1 MSDTFMYYFLE
12 YQQQRESRHAGEI
25 HGREKTKVRNW
36 GRKKRWIIANSRE
49 EMKRKETVSG
59 IMSTSYVDADSSL
72 TAVPRVLVSG
82 GLSTFTRRARLGA
95 DPVLAVSASRSS
107 KSSSSERLFT
117 SRGLGSTVPES
128 GFLVFWLRIATRS
141 LGVCHGD
148 DSVPAKFLVHEAQI
162 ALRDAEPPPRSS
174 SHSGPPVI
182 SAANI
187 PNGHSYPQSRTS
199 AQNAAH
205 EEELENSA
213 LLASPAL
220 GQFEQARLGTNRTV
234 PSSETDVV
242 ESASC
247 DVVNQSPARASD
259 TGPTEP
265 DTESPQ
271 PSDVEQRR
279 QRSASSIQ
287 RRLSSLRMLLPQV
300 VGPDRTILPVPR
312 DCGLR
317 SESKFHREKELP
329 STQIEDDSSLVLG
342 RHASNADSLARL
354 NFHGRKDQQGQPENQ
369 TQHGQQMQMQTH
381 LTVLPLL
388 FSVVFS
394 AQKRCPRAHPSKY
407 SRKVLPHSRIVSKKR
422 KDGLV
427 AHLNRREKISAV
439 DWLRTV
445 NHKASLDNDANR
457 VEEDSWLETA
467 SDYERGFAH
476 LDTKEMGLKKLKRFA
491 VEVVKIYANTTSKK
505 RKRVHQGSW
514 VITAMTVHSSSDERL
529 LAGPAPGHFLEG
541 YDVGSRSCT
550 AISETAE

>member
-1 MSDTFMYYFLE
+1 MSDTSSLRLHPFRFITY
-12 YQQQRESRHAGEI
+12 
-25 HGREKTKVRNW
+25 
-36 GRKKRWIIANSRE
+36 
-49 EMKRKETVSG
+49 
-59 IMSTSYVDADSSL
+59 STSLSISSRGKAGMQEKYTEEKKQNERYHVYIICGRGLLAHGGTTRARVWRAVDVHEARTFGRGPRTCRL
-72 TAVPRVLVSG
+72 GVPLIEVELLRAPLHKPGTRLDRACALRRRPPALPKGLPVLVRI
-82 GLSTFTRRARLGA
+82 GLQLVDLNAT
-95 DPVLAVSASRSS
+95 
-107 KSSSSERLFT
+107 
-117 SRGLGSTVPES
+117 ES

-148 DSVPAKFLVHEAQI
+148 DSVPAKFLVHVET
-162 ALRDAEPPPRSS
+162 R
-174 SHSGPPVI
+174 
-182 SAANI
+182 SAA
-187 PNGHSYPQSRTS
+187 PLAWLSRRHKLPYATLS
-199 AQNAAH
+199 RRPDQ
-205 EEELENSA
+205 
-213 LLASPAL
+213 

-287 RRLSSLRMLLPQV
+287 RRLSSLRMPLPQV

-381 LTVLPLL
+381 LTVLPCPKAMPPRPPFEILKKGL
-388 FSVVFS
+388 TALKNSVEKTKRWLGGPS
-394 AQKRCPRAHPSKY
+394 QQKGEDFGC
-407 SRKVLPHSRIVSKKR
+407 
-422 KDGLV
+422 GL
-427 AHLNRREKISAV
+427 AADN
-439 DWLRTV
+439 
-445 NHKASLDNDANR
+445 NDANR